1 MDQRY
6 EQTKYLVRK
15 KILKLLGGTFE
26 VFGDDGTVLF
36 YSKMKAFKLREDI
49 RVYTDETMTTE
60 MLAIH
65 AREIFDFNATY
76 DIFDSPTGER
86 IGALRRSWGSSWR
99 DDWRILDLANA
110 QVGSILEDSWMMA
123 LVRRYVTNLIPQT
136 YHGEIGGTRV
146 LTFKQNANPL
156 VTKLSLDFSEDTG
169 GLLDRRLGIAAG
181 ILLCAIEGKQE

>member
-6 EQTKYLVRK
+6 AQTKYLVRK

-26 VFGDDGTVLF
+26 VFGEDERLLF

-49 RVYTDETMTTE
+49 RIYSDESMSTE
-60 MLAIH
+60 LLSIH

-76 DIFDSPTGER
+76 DIFDSASGER
-86 IGALRRSWGSSWR
+86 IGALRRTWGSSWR
-99 DDWRILDLANA
+99 DDWRILDLADA
-110 QVGSILEDSWMMA
+110 QIGSILEDSWLMA

-136 YHGEIGGTRV
+136 YNGEVGGTPV
-146 LTFKQNANPL
+146 LTFKQNVNPL

-169 GLLDRRLGIAAG
+169 GLLDRRIGIAAG
-181 ILLCAIEGKQE
+181 ILLCAIEGKQQ